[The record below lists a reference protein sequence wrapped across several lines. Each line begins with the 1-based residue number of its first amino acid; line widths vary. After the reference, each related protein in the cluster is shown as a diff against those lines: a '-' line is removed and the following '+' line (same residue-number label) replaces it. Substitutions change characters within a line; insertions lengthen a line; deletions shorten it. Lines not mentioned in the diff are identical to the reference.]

1 MISQAW
7 YHFFVAI
14 TDTTSEA
21 RSEQLRIYRS
31 MPDEQRLL
39 LAFEMSIFARE
50 LCRAR
55 IHSEHPDW
63 PEKQIAHELLRLA
76 FIPDPL
82 PPELQ

>member
-1 MISQAW
+1 
-7 YHFFVAI
+7 
-14 TDTTSEA
+14 
-21 RSEQLRIYRS
+21 